1 MPNRKTTDAQPFLV
15 RRSGIQGKG
24 GFATRAIR
32 KGERLIEYVGERIP
46 WKVADKRYD
55 DDSMKRHHTFL
66 FAVNSRTVI
75 DAAVNGN
82 DARFINHCCDPNC
95 EAVDVTGRIFID
107 ATRDI
112 AKGAELAYDYAYDR
126 DDIGA
131 DEDEALYV
139 CHCGSPKCRGTILA
153 PPKKKK
159 KAARKATAKKR
170 AGAKENPLAKKRRA
184 PR

>member
-1 MPNRKTTDAQPFLV
+1 MPNKKTTDAQPFVV

-24 GFATRAIR
+24 GFATRAIK

-46 WKVADKRYD
+46 WKVADARYD

-95 EAVDVTGRIFID
+95 EAVDVAGRIYIE

-112 AKGAELAYDYAYDR
+112 EQGAELAYDYAYDR
-126 DDIGA
+126 DDIGV

-153 PPKKKK
+153 PAKKKK
-159 KAARKATAKKR
+159 RAKRATAKKG
-170 AGAKENPLAKKRRA
+170 AGAKQKRPAKKKRA
-184 PR
+184 AR